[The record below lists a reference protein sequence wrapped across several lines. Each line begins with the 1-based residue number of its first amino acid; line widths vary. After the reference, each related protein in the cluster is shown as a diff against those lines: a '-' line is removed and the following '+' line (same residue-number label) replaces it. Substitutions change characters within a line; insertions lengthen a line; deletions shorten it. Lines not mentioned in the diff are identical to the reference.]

1 MDMKTVTVG
10 KLIDQLEAVREKRR
24 VIAEQ
29 DKKLSAEYAEI
40 EATLL
45 QRLDADGTPKASSK
59 KATVS
64 ISEVVVADTGA
75 MDWEKAWP
83 LIAKN
88 PQLMQR
94 RISDPAFRELYELKG
109 EKFMAKYSLQPFV
122 KRRLNLRSL

>member
-40 EATLL
+40 ENTLM

-64 ISEVVVADTGA
+64 ISEVVVAEVV
-75 MDWEKAWP
+75 DWEKAWP